1 MFKAR
6 WLCLATVVL
15 TIIGISTQHAQLSR
29 DHVQLATIKPHS
41 QWVNEQT
48 CQQCHQ
54 AEFHSWQGSHHQ
66 LAMLKPTA
74 LSVRG
79 AFSDITY
86 DASAESFRFFQREQN
101 YVVSVHNNANENKE
115 YSIAYTFGWEPLQ
128 QYLVDNGNGSLQ
140 ALPIAWDTEK
150 NSWFELNQELHIVP
164 SHPLHWQRS
173 AQNATVQCVECHTS
187 GYQVQYTP
195 ATKTYQTKWQ
205 SLGVGCQACHGPAGG
220 HLAWSEQ
227 PNNEP
232 RKGFLNSLHAG
243 SGQQVDTCAQCHSR
257 RSPIGAQ
264 EPSTDFHDQYL
275 LNLLTEDLY
284 EVDGKIKDE
293 VFEYGSFI
301 QSRMYQKGV
310 VCSDCHNPHSG
321 NLKALGNGVCLQCHN
336 PATIPPRSDFD
347 STGLLAVNYQ
357 SELHHFHPEG
367 STGAQCSSC
376 HMPSKVYMG
385 NDARHDHSF
394 SIPNPE
400 QALALGHSDACL
412 SCHTGDEPNLLV
424 QAFKQRYPN
433 FEPADGGFAEALFR
447 ARHGR
452 PSAVDMLLLQL
463 QRTDLPP
470 LRYAALLAETQH
482 YPAEPFVNQ
491 VTHALEHA
499 SPIVRRTALEVSVGL
514 FGPVQLQTLLQRM
527 LNDSSRSVRMVA
539 SEIAI
544 ENALQ
549 SGHYIAA
556 ESLAEFKQVQTELM
570 GRPEAHFSLAGFY
583 QATQQPDFVMASIDQ
598 ALSIE
603 PGFSPAIVAK
613 AQAHEAPSIDLST
626 DYLEEQV
633 QLWPTDADLRF
644 ALALAQIRAGSLPSG
659 IEALQAAV
667 ALAPQNDYYAYVLA
681 VAWYNVGRIAS
692 AQELLRAQLNKNPQ
706 NRLLRITLI
715 DFLDDEAEKQLLLHS
730 LQLQNPYDPLILGR
744 NNNNSP

>member
-6 WLCLATVVL
+6 WLCLAIVVL
-15 TIIGISTQHAQLSR
+15 TIIGISTQHSLSSR
-29 DHVQLATIKPHS
+29 DDAQLATLQSHS
-41 QWVNEQT
+41 EWVNEQT

-54 AEFHSWQGSHHQ
+54 AEFDHWQGSHHH

-74 LSVRG
+74 RSVRG

-86 DASAESFRFFQREQN
+86 NSSSESFRFYQREQD
-101 YVVSVHNNANENKE
+101 YFVSVQNNANESNE
-115 YSIAYTFGWEPLQ
+115 FSIAYTFGWEPLQ
-128 QYLVDNGNGSLQ
+128 QYLVDNGDGSLQ
-140 ALPIAWDTEK
+140 ALPIGWDTEQK
-150 NSWFELNQELHIVP
+150 RWFELNLGLNIEP
-164 SHPLHWQRS
+164 SNPLHWQRS
-173 AQNATVQCVECHTS
+173 AQNATLQCVECHTS

-195 ATKTYQTKWQ
+195 ATKTYQAQWQ

-220 HLAWSEQ
+220 HLAWAEQ
-227 PNNEP
+227 PTSEP
-232 RKGFLNSLHAG
+232 QKGFLTSLRAG
-243 SGQQVDTCAQCHSR
+243 GGKQVDTCAQCHSR
-257 RSPIGAQ
+257 RSPLGPQ
-264 EPSTDFHDQYL
+264 EPSTDFHDHYL
-275 LNLLTEDLY
+275 LSLLTADLY

-321 NLKALGNGVCLQCHN
+321 DLKAPGNGVCLQCHN
-336 PATIPPRSDFD
+336 PATNPPRDDFD
-347 STGLLAVNYQ
+347 SSGLLAVNYQ
-357 SELHHFHPEG
+357 SAQHHFHPEG
-367 STGAQCSSC
+367 TSGAQCSSC

-412 SCHTGDEPNLLV
+412 SCHVDDDPSVLV

-447 ARHGR
+447 ARHGQ
-452 PSAVDMLLLQL
+452 PNAVDTLLLQL

-470 LRYAALLAETQH
+470 IRYAALLAESQH
-482 YPAEPFVNQ
+482 YPAEPLVEK
-491 VTHALEHA
+491 VTAALEHT
-499 SPIVRRTALEVSVGL
+499 SPIVRRTALDVSASFL
-514 FGPVQLQTLLQRM
+514 GPLQLQALLQRM

-539 SEIAI
+539 SETAI

-549 SGHYIAA
+549 SGQNIAQDT
-556 ESLAEFKQVQTELM
+556 LAEFKQVQTELQ

-583 QATQQPDFVMASIDQ
+583 QATQQLDFVTASIDQ

-613 AQAHEAPSIDLST
+613 AQAYETQSIELST
-626 DYLEEQV
+626 HYLEEQV
-633 QLWPTDADLRF
+633 EMWPDDADLQF
-644 ALALAQIRAGSLPSG
+644 ALSLSRIRAGSLPQG
-659 IEALQAAV
+659 IEALQQAV
-667 ALAPQNDYYAYVLA
+667 ALAPDNDYYAYVLA
-681 VAWYNVGRIAS
+681 VAWYNVGYIEL
-692 AQELLRAQLNKNPQ
+692 AQQLLRTQLTKNPQ
-706 NRLLRITLI
+706 NRQLRITLM
-715 DFLDDEAEKQLLLHS
+715 DFLDDEAEKQFLLQT

-744 NNNNSP
+744 NHNNLP

>member
-6 WLCLATVVL
+6 WLCLAFVVL
-15 TIIGISTQHAQLSR
+15 TIIGISIQHARLSR
-29 DHVQLATIKPHS
+29 DNVQLATIKPHS

-79 AFSDITY
+79 AFSDVTY
-86 DASAESFRFFQREQN
+86 NASAESFRFFQREQN
-101 YVVSVHNNANENKE
+101 YVVSVHNSANENNE
-115 YSIAYTFGWEPLQ
+115 YSVAYTFGWEPLQ

-140 ALPIAWDTEK
+140 ALPIAWDTEE
-150 NSWFELNQELHIVP
+150 NRWFELNRELHVAP

-243 SGQQVDTCAQCHSR
+243 SGQQVDTCAQCH
-257 RSPIGAQ
+257 
-264 EPSTDFHDQYL
+264 
-275 LNLLTEDLY
+275 
-284 EVDGKIKDE
+284 
-293 VFEYGSFI
+293 
-301 QSRMYQKGV
+301 
-310 VCSDCHNPHSG
+310 
-321 NLKALGNGVCLQCHN
+321 N
-336 PATIPPRSDFD
+336 PATSPPRNDFD

-357 SELHHFHPEG
+357 SKLHHFHPED

-394 SIPNPE
+394 TIPNPE
-400 QALALGHSDACL
+400 QALALGHSDPCL
-412 SCHTGDEPNLLV
+412 NCHVGDEPNLLV
-424 QAFKQRYPN
+424 QAFKERYPN
-433 FEPADGGFAEALFR
+433 FAPADGGFAEALYR

-499 SPIVRRTALEVSVGL
+499 SPIVRRTALEVSARL
-514 FGPVQLQTLLQRM
+514 FGPLQLQTLLQKM

-556 ESLAEFKQVQTELM
+556 ETLAEFKQVQTELM
-570 GRPEAHFSLAGFY
+570 GRPEAHFSLTGFY
-583 QATQQPDFVMASIDQ
+583 QATQQPDLVIASINQ

-613 AQAHEAPSIDLST
+613 AQAHEAQSIDLST
-626 DYLEEQV
+626 HFLEEQV
-633 QLWPTDADLRF
+633 QLWPKDADLRF
-644 ALALAQIRAGSLPSG
+644 ALALTQIRAGSLSSG
-659 IEALQAAV
+659 IEALQTAV
-667 ALAPQNDYYAYVLA
+667 SLAPDNDYYAYVLA

-692 AQELLRAQLNKNPQ
+692 AQALLRAQLSKNPR
-706 NRLLRITLI
+706 NRLLRTTLI

-730 LQLQNPYDPLILGR
+730 LQLQNPYDPLILGQ